1 MTNEEIDKRIAEL
14 REQEKE
20 LYLTDEQK
28 EIRQRIKEWEQQH
41 GKKLSELTAEETVE
55 ACMEIMCLTRR
66 EAEEYL
72 EAMAS
77 SSLL

>member
-1 MTNEEIDKRIAEL
+1 MTDEEIDKRIAKI
-14 REQEKE
+14 REETKE

-28 EIRQRIKEWEQQH
+28 EIRQRIKDWEQKH
-41 GKKLSELTAEETVE
+41 SKKLNELNQQEYVE
-55 ACMEIMCLTRR
+55 AVMDIMCLTRR

-72 EAMAS
+72 SVMAS

>member
-1 MTNEEIDKRIAEL
+1 MTDEEIDKKLAEY
-14 REQEKE
+14 REQDKE
-20 LYLTDEQK
+20 LYLTEEQK

-41 GKKLSELTAEETVE
+41 NRKLSELNQQEYVE
-55 ACMEIMCLTRR
+55 AVMEIMCLTRR

-72 EAMAS
+72 NAMAS

>member
-1 MTNEEIDKRIAEL
+1 MTDEEIDKKLAEY
-14 REQEKE
+14 REQDKE
-20 LYLTDEQK
+20 LYLTEEQK

-41 GKKLSELTAEETVE
+41 NRKLSELNQQEYVE
-55 ACMEIMCLTRR
+55 AVMEIMCLTRT